1 LAPSSRDAATSKLL
15 VVSTAHAGHM
25 TKEVTPT
32 MNPLTIDSSS
42 FQLHAVKYELT
53 DVLAQQFHLTR

>member
-1 LAPSSRDAATSKLL
+1 
-15 VVSTAHAGHM
+15 M